1 MRQWKNDAEEMQR
14 RGTAIYV
21 NDMERNR
28 RLEVEK
34 DFRNIH
40 TFIINNDMR
49 GAPLE
54 FFALVD
60 ELMEK
65 YCSDSFFAHSSL
77 LEMLG
82 NMADILT
89 IKTSPNK
96 PIIPFDYPIVK
107 NIESVFMRSI

>member
-1 MRQWKNDAEEMQR
+1 
-14 RGTAIYV
+14 
-21 NDMERNR
+21 
-28 RLEVEK
+28 
-34 DFRNIH
+34 
-40 TFIINNDMR
+40 MR

-96 PIIPFDYPIVK
+96 PIIPFDDPIVNTIYEYRK
-107 NIESVFMRSI
+107 RFHEEYIKLFFV